1 MDNDLDLKFL
11 AIGDSGVGKTC
22 LLNRY
27 VEGNF
32 NEKLAPTVGIDIRDK
47 SLSYKSTET
56 NKIFNIHLQLWDT
69 AGQERFRSLTSS
81 FFRDAMGFLLVF
93 DLTSEASFINVRNW
107 ITEIQSNAYS
117 ENVDMVLVGNK
128 SDLNEQRIISK
139 ARALEFATQYQVD
152 YIETSALNNINVG
165 ESVELLL
172 RSVMNRLEHNHT
184 LVESPGPT
192 GDHITKE
199 LLENRAKEK
208 PKVSFCC
215 NY

>member
-47 SLSYKSTET
+47 SLSYKSNET

-93 DLTSEASFINVRNW
+93 DLTSETSFINVRNW

-128 SDLNEQRIISK
+128 SDLNDQRIISK
-139 ARALEFATQYQVD
+139 ARALEFAAQYQVD

-172 RSVMNRLEHNHT
+172 RSVMNRLEQNHT
-184 LVESPGPT
+184 LTKPPRPT
-192 GDHITKE
+192 ADQITKE
-199 LLENRAKEK
+199 LLENRTKEK
-208 PKVSFCC
+208 PNVSFCC